1 MGYRIEANLDDSG
14 FGGFSTMGLGDGS
27 IKSQCKEHGS
37 KWVDVVK
44 GGEAMVPPFDPKE
57 GIPAVDEDPNSL
69 SPGDAVM
76 AQEVLVDNLIVSI
89 GSKAVEREELS
100 EKILS
105 VLEHQEMDHVTLNY
119 HSFN

>member
-1 MGYRIEANLDDSG
+1 MILALEASQLWGWVMDQLRANARNMGRN
-14 FGGFSTMGLGDGS
+14 GLML
-27 IKSQCKEHGS
+27 S
-37 KWVDVVK
+37 KVVK
-44 GGEAMVPPFDPKE
+44 LW
-57 GIPAVDEDPNSL
+57 AVDEDPNSL